1 MLSLP
6 APEGRTENYRNISSS
21 LVKKIHFIMER
32 HASRVAFLLVVF
44 ALIECQAFTYTKLPR
59 DENWPYSYVSIG
71 PAGVWAVNR
80 ANNLFY
86 RTGTYGDNPNMGSGW
101 QFKVDG
107 VNQVD
112 VGRDT
117 VAYINPAKR
126 EMFRIEGISKATP
139 LGAAPYSW
147 EWWTKYIGMS
157 LKQDVRF
164 SVRIDTDNKVQSLT
178 WRTCWWAS
186 RVTNWCYSYD
196 SWTES
201 ITTGGAGAW
210 LTTSQLKYKT
220 GTFGYPDTEGG
231 AWITVDSSPFQ
242 HVSSGSGVVLAVRSN
257 GELVQ
262 RTGIT
267 CTLPQ
272 GTGWSSMLNGMT
284 RVDTYGTVAWAVD
297 TAGDLYFINL

>member
-1 MLSLP
+1 MKL
-6 APEGRTENYRNISSS
+6 ATPEGRTENYLNIS
-21 LVKKIHFIMER
+21 R
-32 HASRVAFLLVVF
+32 HASTVAFLLVVF
-44 ALIECQAFTYTKLPR
+44 ALIECQAFTSVKLPR

-80 ANNLFY
+80 ANKLFY

-107 VNQVD
+107 
-112 VGRDT
+112 RT
-117 VAYINPAKR
+117 
-126 EMFRIEGISKATP
+126 EMFRIEGISKANP
-139 LGAAPYSW
+139 LGASPYSW
-147 EWWTKYIGMS
+147 EWWTIYIGMS
-157 LKQDVRF
+157 LRQDARF
-164 SVRIDTDNKVQSLT
+164 SVRIDTDNKVQTLT
-178 WRTCWWAS
+178 WRSCWWAS

-220 GTFGYPDTEGG
+220 GTYGNPDTEGG
-231 AWITVDSSPFQ
+231 AWILVDSSPFQ

-267 CTLPQ
+267 CSLPQ
-272 GTGWSSMLNGMT
+272 GTGWSSMLKSMT